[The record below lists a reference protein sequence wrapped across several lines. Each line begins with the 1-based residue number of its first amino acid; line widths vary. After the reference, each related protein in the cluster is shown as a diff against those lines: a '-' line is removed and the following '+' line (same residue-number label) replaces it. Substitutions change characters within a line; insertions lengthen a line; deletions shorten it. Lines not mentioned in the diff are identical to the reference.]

1 MTELEKAQMSVGAIV
16 MDACAALAGT
26 DAVYADLRKQIIDAK
41 VREKA
46 LTDEA
51 DLWRK
56 LYNDLVADFNE
67 LSEKYETLK
76 ETTER
81 RADGGKAGAR

>member
-1 MTELEKAQMSVGAIV
+1 MSVGAIV
-16 MDACAALAGT
+16 MDACAALTKT

-51 DLWRK
+51 DRWRK

-67 LSEKYETLK
+67 LSEKYEALK
-76 ETTER
+76 EKTKR
-81 RADGGKAGAR
+81 RANDGKAGAR

>member
-1 MTELEKAQMSVGAIV
+1 MSVGAIV

-26 DAVYADLRKQIIDAK
+26 DAVYSDLRKQIIDAK
-41 VREKA
+41 
-46 LTDEA
+46 A
-51 DLWRK
+51 DADFWRRA
-56 LYNDLVADFNE
+56 YNAAVADFNE

-76 ETTER
+76 ETSER

>member
-1 MTELEKAQMSVGAIV
+1 MSVGAIV

-76 ETTER
+76 EKTER
-81 RADGGKAGAR
+81 RANGGKAGAR